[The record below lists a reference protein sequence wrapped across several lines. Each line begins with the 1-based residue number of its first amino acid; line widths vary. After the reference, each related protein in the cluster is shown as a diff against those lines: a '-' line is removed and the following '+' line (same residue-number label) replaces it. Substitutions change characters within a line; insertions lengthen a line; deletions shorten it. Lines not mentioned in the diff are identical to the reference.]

1 MLGRL
6 EFVLTWFN
14 EAILPNLSVLYGN
27 SDSANSTC
35 SLSLSQPIVF
45 NTQNEGSPLRV
56 KLLPGSTNP
65 DRNLVELPT

>member
-6 EFVLTWFN
+6 DFDLTGFN
-14 EAILPNLSVLYGN
+14 EAILPNLSVPYGN

-35 SLSLSQPIVF
+35 SLSLKLK
-45 NTQNEGSPLRV
+45 TQNEGSPLRV